1 MTINNFNRRGGIH
14 GKEIIMKRNF
24 WIVIGT
30 AMMCILF
37 MVEGAWIAVCAM
49 QSGVSFELPTGI
61 KIEKEVHEFQ
71 LVGR

>member
-1 MTINNFNRRGGIH
+1 
-14 GKEIIMKRNF
+14 MKKNF

-37 MVEGAWIAVCAM
+37 MVEGAWIAICAM